1 MRLNTA
7 EQQAIRQAIA
17 SSDQDAIVY
26 LFGSR
31 VDDNAG
37 PTRQGSTHLHDK
49 MRIKAGELHEF
60 AAIIGYNLL
69 N

>member
-7 EQQAIRQAIA
+7 EKQAIRQAIA

-31 VDDNAG
+31 VDDSAKG
-37 PTRQGSTHLHDK
+37 GT
-49 MRIKAGELHEF
+49 
-60 AAIIGYNLL
+60 
-69 N
+69 